1 MKKKE
6 LLKEIDKIIT
16 RLTVSIE
23 VQKAEKFLTMNYST
37 SKEILSEALV
47 LKSKLE
53 KENDEL
59 SEIAEMYYTDLINYI
74 NKPII

>member
-37 SKEILSEALV
+37 SKEILSKALV